1 MLLILFNHWS
11 VFGPVKSEWR
21 KFLKMY
27 QIQTHA
33 LIITKEEFPS
43 LLAELCEKSFLP
55 SHFKSGFCR
64 SGIHLLNRYAI
75 PSSKLSNLFHLQ
87 VNQVVKKMKQ
97 DLKLM
102 TIHLAVVNHMI
113 VMWLLICKEQ
123 LQQKKVLL
131 LFVCSC
137 VGNLLE
143 YLHLRKRVM
152 GNEWTNEKL
161 SQAFMVKLLPL

>member
-64 SGIHLLNRYAI
+64 SDIHSLNRDAI

-113 VMWLLICKEQ
+113 VMCLLICKEQ